1 MTQGIGS
8 PSISGQATV
17 FWVGGTAPY
26 SDALWNNQLIGTGS
40 TQGMPDGNQ
49 TVVPALHDFTYD
61 VYFYGD
67 NFGVSQA
74 LEFDVN
80 QFFGG
85 MGFIFGHECRIA
97 SGNEW
102 DVWDAQ
108 NTHWVPTGVPC
119 HPNDNSWNHLT
130 IKVQRTSDDHLVY
143 QSITL
148 NGQTSNLGW
157 TFGHGSAPGWYGV
170 TINYQMDGNQWQN
183 PYKVY
188 LDNLTFSYQ

>member
-1 MTQGIGS
+1 
-8 PSISGQATV
+8 
-17 FWVGGTAPY
+17 
-26 SDALWNNQLIGTGS
+26 
-40 TQGMPDGNQ
+40 
-49 TVVPALHDFTYD
+49 
-61 VYFYGD
+61 
-67 NFGVSQA
+67 
-74 LEFDVN
+74 
-80 QFFGG
+80 

-108 NTHWVPTGVPC
+108 NAHWVPTGVPC